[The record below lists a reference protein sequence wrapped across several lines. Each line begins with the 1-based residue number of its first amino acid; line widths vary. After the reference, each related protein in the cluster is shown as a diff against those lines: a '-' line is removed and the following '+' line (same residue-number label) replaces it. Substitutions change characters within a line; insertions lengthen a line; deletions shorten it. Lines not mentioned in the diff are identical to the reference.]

1 MYVQNTEKQG
11 THEGEIMSNHMIVM
25 GGGMYV
31 TSIIVYINDTWIN
44 TRELGSYNTVDSCDH
59 SKTKL
64 LKKDWIW

>member
-1 MYVQNTEKQG
+1 
-11 THEGEIMSNHMIVM
+11 MSNHMIVM